1 MAIGCECLC
10 TKVMGL
16 LVMVKNEKTRVS
28 RAKISHLGGQMA
40 LWKEEDGS
48 LYIALDF
55 NEHTKFFGPLTD
67 AQVAAYELLREVDA
81 EPDDWTVPKPLVDVS
96 KLPARV
102 KTMCRLKVAVAGR
115 NSFLP
120 LPVGTEVTVYEY
132 RLPTRRGEPHMV
144 NFQLIDVPGSIN
156 STATVD
162 AFDLALLAP
171 KSSPAA

>member
-1 MAIGCECLC
+1 
-10 TKVMGL
+10 
-16 LVMVKNEKTRVS
+16 MVKNQKTRVS

-55 NEHTKFFGPLTD
+55 NEYTKFFGPLTD

-81 EPDDWTVPKPLVDVS
+81 EPDDWTAPEPLVDVS

-102 KTMCRLKVAVAGR
+102 KTNGRLKVAVAGR
-115 NSFLP
+115 TSFLP
-120 LPVGTEVTVYEY
+120 LPVGTEVMVFDYH
-132 RLPTRRGEPHMV
+132 LPTGRGQPHMV
-144 NFQLIDVPGSIN
+144 DFNLIDVPGSIN

-162 AFDLALLAP
+162 SFDLKGLAP
-171 KSSPAA
+171 EPSSAA